1 MLGDGECNWYF
12 DYLAGVEF
20 GFEGQAVSIQVS

>member
-1 MLGDGECNWYF
+1 MLVDGECNWYF

-20 GFEGQAVSIQVS
+20 EGQAVSIQVS